1 MPKDARSG
9 GDAKGTNGAQRAKG
23 AKARGPEGSAKRKG
37 TGRGGVSPLLIGGA
51 VVVALVVAVVV
62 GLRLEGGD
70 PGGRSPDTASV
81 VDHVDAEQREW
92 GQALARRSADDPM
105 ALGSADA
112 PVVLVAYSD
121 FACPYCA
128 TWAQETQPELVER
141 YVDSGDLRIEWR
153 EFPYLGELSQKLSV
167 GAVAAGEQDA
177 FWEYQEAVFDRQA
190 ELKSASDPS
199 GALDEIVEELGLD
212 SERFQ
217 EDLVAQRSGIAVGH
231 DFVEG
236 QQIGVSATPAFVING
251 DPVMGAQP
259 LDVFVRSVDTALAA
273 AGG

>member
-1 MPKDARSG
+1 MPKDARSARSDG
-9 GDAKGTNGAQRAKG
+9 G
-23 AKARGPEGSAKRKG
+23 AKSAKATKG
-37 TGRGGVSPLLIGGA
+37 KGSGGPAKPKDARRGGVSPLLIGGA

-70 PGGRSPDTASV
+70 PDGESPDAASV
-81 VDHVDAEQREW
+81 VDHIDAEQREW
-92 GQALARRSADDPM
+92 GQALARRTADDPM

-128 TWAQETQPELVER
+128 TWAQETQPELVKR

-153 EFPYLGELSQKLSV
+153 EFPYLGELSQTLSV

-177 FWEYQEAVFDRQA
+177 FWEYQEAVFDRQD
-190 ELKSASDPS
+190 ELKSASDPD
-199 GALDEIVEELGLD
+199 GVLDEIVEELGLD

-217 EDLVAQRSGIAVGH
+217 EDLGAERSGISVGH

-273 AGG
+273 AGE

>member
-1 MPKDARSG
+1 MPKDEGS
-9 GDAKGTNGAQRAKG
+9 TGAEPK
-23 AKARGPEGSAKRKG
+23 GSAKSRN
-37 TGRGGVSPLLIGGA
+37 TGRGGVSPLLLGGA
-51 VVVALVVAVVV
+51 VLVALAVAVVV
-62 GLRLEGGD
+62 GLRTEGSGPD
-70 PGGRSPDTASV
+70 RQTPDTASV

-92 GQALARRSADDPM
+92 GQALARRTDDDPM

-153 EFPYLGELSQKLSV
+153 EFPYLGELSQTLSV

-177 FWEYQEAVFDRQA
+177 FWEYQEAVFDRQD
-190 ELKSASDPS
+190 ELKSAADPDS
-199 GALDEIVEELGLD
+199 VLDEIVADLGLD
-212 SERFQ
+212 TDRFQ
-217 EDLVAQRSGIAVGH
+217 EDLGSERSGIEVGH

-236 QQIGVSATPAFVING
+236 QQIGVSATPAFIING

-259 LDVFVRSVDTALAA
+259 LDVFVRSVDAALAA
-273 AGG
+273 AGE